1 MSVGEKSSDE
11 TLTVINFLV
20 VQTLRRMSW
29 DDFVMK
35 HPFRMSIPDQELLAR
50 S

>member
-1 MSVGEKSSDE
+1 MGVGEKSSDE
-11 TLTVINFLV
+11 TLTVIRFLV
-20 VQTLRRMSW
+20 VPSLRRRSL

-35 HPFRMSIPDQELLAR
+35 HPFRMSSRDLDMLAR